1 MTKSKFSKK
10 IISVL
15 FIIKNFI
22 FNSFIF
28 IILDK
33 RIGFFFYSKIT
44 FLDDIFINNI
54 KIRITKKIK
63 IKIKN
68 TNLVF
73 EKLYNFIIS
82 Y

>member
-10 IISVL
+10 IISAL